1 MTDIR
6 KINKELMSD
15 ILDVF
20 PFYGKR
26 LPKTMKCV
34 EVEASEAGIDWYE
47 GHGDISEIP
56 WSFVKFKG
64 KYIPVS
70 FEYSDYYNNVTILDF
85 AITKVYEDF
94 LRTDYNDFADEIEFV
109 RSVINSR

>member
-56 WSFVKFKG
+56 WSFAKFKG
-64 KYIPVS
+64 KYITVS
-70 FEYSDYYNNVTILDF
+70 FEYSDYYSGVTLVGF
-85 AITKVYEDF
+85 EV
-94 LRTDYNDFADEIEFV
+94 LRTPSFKTDYNDFADEIEFV

>member
-26 LPKTMKCV
+26 IPKTMKCV
-34 EVEASEAGIDWYE
+34 EVEASDAGIDWYE

-56 WSFVKFKG
+56 WSFAKFKG
-64 KYIPVS
+64 KFIS
-70 FEYSDYYNNVTILDF
+70 IAFEYDPEYNSIMPCEFKILGTPTPYYRGDFEFFTDEVKFISDIL
-85 AITKVYEDF
+85 
-94 LRTDYNDFADEIEFV
+94 
-109 RSVINSR
+109 NSR

>member
-1 MTDIR
+1 MADIR

-56 WSFVKFKG
+56 WSFAKFKG
-64 KYIPVS
+64 KYITVS
-70 FEYSDYYNNVTILDF
+70 FEFSDYYSGVTLVEFD
-85 AITKVYEDF
+85 V
-94 LRTDYNDFADEIEFV
+94 LRTPSFKTDYDDFADEIEFV

>member
-26 LPKTMKCV
+26 LPKTM
-34 EVEASEAGIDWYE
+34 S
-47 GHGDISEIP
+47 
-56 WSFVKFKG
+56 
-64 KYIPVS
+64 VS
-70 FEYSDYYNNVTILDF
+70 
-85 AITKVYEDF
+85 K
-94 LRTDYNDFADEIEFV
+94 
-109 RSVINSR
+109 

>member
-56 WSFVKFKG
+56 WSFAKFKG
-64 KYIPVS
+64 KYISVS
-70 FEYSDYYNNVTILDF
+70 FEFSDYYNGVDLVEFNV
-85 AITKVYEDF
+85 
-94 LRTDYNDFADEIEFV
+94 LRTPSFKTDYNDFADEIEFV

>member
-56 WSFVKFKG
+56 WSFATFKG
-64 KYIPVS
+64 KYISVS

-85 AITKVYEDF
+85 AITKIHEDF